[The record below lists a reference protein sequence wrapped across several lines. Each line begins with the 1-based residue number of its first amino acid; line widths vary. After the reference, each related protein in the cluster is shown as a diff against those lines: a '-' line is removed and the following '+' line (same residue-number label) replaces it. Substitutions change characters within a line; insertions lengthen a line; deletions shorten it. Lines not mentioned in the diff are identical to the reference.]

1 MLNGVTKLV
10 MMKSDV
16 LDSFETIKACI
27 AYDINGVETESLPY
41 DISEGIVPVYIEL
54 PGWETDMS
62 KMQSED
68 EFPEEFNNYITFLE
82 TELGVPISIV
92 SLGPDRAQ
100 TIIR

>member
-16 LDSFETIKACI
+16 LDSFETIKACV
-27 AYDINGVETESLPY
+27 AYKINGVETENLPY
-41 DISEGIVPVYIEL
+41 DISGDIEPVYIEL
-54 PGWETDMS
+54 PGWQTDMS
-62 KMQSED
+62 KMQSEN

-82 TELGVPISIV
+82 SELEVPISIV

-100 TIIR
+100 TIVR